1 MGYGVWEVR
10 CKGNMVWSRGRGG
23 SMQGKRG
30 MGKKEGRFYAREV
43 EQGVNERGGS
53 MRQIW

>member
-10 CKGNMVWSRGRGG
+10 CKGNVVWSRGRGG

-30 MGKKEGRFYAREV
+30 MGEKEGRFYAREV
-43 EQGVNERGGS
+43 DSRG
-53 MRQIW
+53 